1 MRHLCLLLASLLGAG
16 AVHGATIPNV
26 PPFVS
31 SSAFANVMIDM
42 SVETPMGG
50 AAYADQAGNPP
61 GCTGRSTAGGGEVG
75 ACYFPAT
82 TYLGIF
88 DPNKCY
94 TYSSDRFN
102 PAARPACPT
111 IPAPANGAAISSTGR
126 R

>member
-1 MRHLCLLLASLLGAG
+1 MRRSWVFFLTMVCGGSASWA
-16 AVHGATIPNV
+16 ATIPNV

-31 SSAFANVMIDM
+31 SSAFANVLIDM

-75 ACYFPAT
+75 ACYFPSY

-88 DPNKCY
+88 DPNKC
-94 TYSSDRFN
+94 
-102 PAARPACPT
+102 
-111 IPAPANGAAISSTGR
+111 
-126 R
+126 